1 MFLWTCLVS
10 TNIYIFISIT
20 ASVSESLYSDN
31 NFHTWRGR
39 SMVHCKCFFR
49 GGQSINTRWQKC
61 LRWWWYLYYDEV
73 KWWRWWSNVQM
84 CHSGWLSPWI
94 PEYHSPSPSLA
105 TAMTN
110 TKYRYKKNL
119 INNINA
125 SQQWW
130 KLTNTNVSMGFWA
143 KTRVEW
149 SGYPFDCYDD
159 CGSKT
164 PFFNS
169 TKANSKAIWA
179 MPIWKQHIWRRGFP
193 EYKSNCGANKFDK
206 YKDKYIQDIK
216 HKQEGQPCI

>member
-10 TNIYIFISIT
+10 TNIYIFISIS

-31 NFHTWRGR
+31 DFHTWRRR

-61 LRWWWYLYYDEV
+61 LGWWWYLHCDEA
-73 KWWRWWSNVQM
+73 KWRRWWSNVQM

-125 SQQWW
+125 SQQCW

-143 KTRVEW
+143 KKGLNGVDTPSTVMTTVVLKCTFSIQFEKTATLHLAR
-149 SGYPFDCYDD
+149 
-159 CGSKT
+159 CGKLGICVC
-164 PFFNS
+164 S
-169 TKANSKAIWA
+169 TTLRW
-179 MPIWKQHIWRRGFP
+179 Q
-193 EYKSNCGANKFDK
+193 
-206 YKDKYIQDIK
+206 IQRQI
-216 HKQEGQPCI
+216 